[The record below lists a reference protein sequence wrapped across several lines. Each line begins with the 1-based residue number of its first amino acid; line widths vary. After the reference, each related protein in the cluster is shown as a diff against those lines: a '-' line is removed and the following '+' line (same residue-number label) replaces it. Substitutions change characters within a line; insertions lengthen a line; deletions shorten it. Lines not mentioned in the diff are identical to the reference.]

1 MGGMAED
8 TLKSASGTGRR
19 FFVRQAFVRR
29 GLAFLAGAVF
39 LYAGI
44 LKVRDPLQFANDLS
58 NYHIVPWPVGVRL
71 AFYLPWLEI
80 VAGLALIFQRA
91 FAGALAITAALM
103 LGFIG
108 VTIWTKILGINV
120 SCGCFGAASA
130 NLPFAW
136 HLALNSF
143 ILAVLIF
150 LWFKRDPL
158 ESAALLSSRRSHA
171 KPPRR

>member
-1 MGGMAED
+1 MAED
-8 TLKSASGTGRR
+8 TLNSRPAADRR
-19 FFVRQAFVRR
+19 LFVRR
-29 GLAFLAGAVF
+29 TLVRRALALLAGAVF
-39 LYAGI
+39 VYAGI

-58 NYHIVPWPVGVRL
+58 NYHIVPWPLGVRL

-91 FAGALAITAALM
+91 FAGALALTAALM

-108 VTIWTKILGINV
+108 ATIWTKILGINV
-120 SCGCFGAASA
+120 SCGCFGATSA

-136 HLALNSF
+136 HLALNGF
-143 ILAVLIF
+143 ILAILIF
-150 LWFKRDPL
+150 LWFKRDPIEL
-158 ESAALLSSRRSHA
+158 PVSSQRSHA